1 MNTNLQWLSVPDT
14 HISGLQINITYAG
27 SDFTELIMNE
37 MPATYQIS
45 YYDNVAQVSAA
56 MRNRSVMELPDVLI
70 LELDEGEKCFAF
82 IEALKKD
89 LHLQGM
95 LIVLLTKFN
104 NDEWKARAAVLK
116 VHDYYVYPFSIVHLN
131 ERIKLM
137 LKLRILKPQDS
148 NPQFLDYQKEFI
160 YRMPLSKRI
169 FDVVCSAM
177 ALLFLAPLLLII
189 AALIKLESRG
199 PVIYRSKRVGTGYR
213 VFDFYKFRS
222 MYTDADSKVA
232 DFQKLNLYSQNGDS
246 SKKAV
251 FFKVAND
258 PRITRLGQFLRNT
271 SVDELP
277 QLFNILL
284 GDMSFVGNRPLPLY
298 EAEQLTS
305 NEWSMRFL
313 GPAGLTGLWQITKR
327 GKRDVSEQERKEL
340 DNFYARSCSFWLD
353 LKIILKTFPAL
364 IQKEQV

>member
-1 MNTNLQWLSVPDT
+1 MNTNLQWLDTPGT
-14 HISGLQINITYAG
+14 HISALQINIAYAG
-27 SDFTELIMNE
+27 SDFVDLIENE
-37 MPATYQIS
+37 MPAAYQLS
-45 YYDNVAQVSAA
+45 YYDSIAKISAA
-56 MRNRSVMELPDVLI
+56 MRNLSVMDLPDVLI
-70 LELDEGEKCFAF
+70 LEIDEYEQCFSF
-82 IEALKKD
+82 IEWLKKD

-95 LIVLLTKFN
+95 LIVLLSKYN
-104 NDEWKARAAVLK
+104 NEEWKARAAALR
-116 VHDYYVYPFSIVHLN
+116 VHDYYVYPFSVIHLH
-131 ERIKLM
+131 ERIKLL

-148 NPQFLDYQKEFI
+148 NQVFLDYQKEFV
-160 YRMPLSKRI
+160 YRMPVSKRL
-169 FDVVCSAM
+169 FDIVFSAL
-177 ALLFLAPLLLII
+177 ALLFLTPLMLVLALLIR
-189 AALIKLESRG
+189 LESPG
-199 PVIYRSKRVGTGYR
+199 PVIYRSKRVGTGYK

-232 DFQKLNLYSQNGDS
+232 EFEKLNLYSQNGS
-246 SKKAV
+246 TKKAV

-258 PRITRLGQFLRNT
+258 PRITRLGQILRNT
-271 SVDELP
+271 SIDELP

-340 DNFYARSCSFWLD
+340 DNYYARSCSFWLD